1 MFILQMGKPR
11 PGSPEVLEPC
21 WAIPPSSWGRPGVTG
36 ASVGTHPPTGLTLS
50 SWEGEAVLPA
60 AVGERALTQ
69 HADHLGVLQHGG
81 PTGGLHR
88 HPHVPRVH
96 KPRRHRVLQGQ
107 AGLWAQVGVRNGPES
122 WPHGSSAES
131 AGGAWAGT
139 PHSRDAWT
147 QELRSS
153 DTSLPGPPVLQRR
166 RDALCR
172 RPRVA
177 ARLGVP
183 VTFLPHPKLSWA
195 VAPSRL
201 DPRARLSTHP
211 MGWGTHIDHGV
222 RTMASGPADGETEA
236 PGGTATLQEL
246 S

>member
-21 WAIPPSSWGRPGVTG
+21 WAIPPSSRGRPGVTG
-36 ASVGTHPPTGLTLS
+36 ASVGTRPPTGLTLS

-131 AGGAWAGT
+131 AGGAWTGT
-139 PHSRDAWT
+139 PT
-147 QELRSS
+147 PE
-153 DTSLPGPPVLQRR
+153 T
-166 RDALCR
+166 
-172 RPRVA
+172 
-177 ARLGVP
+177 
-183 VTFLPHPKLSWA
+183 
-195 VAPSRL
+195 
-201 DPRARLSTHP
+201 
-211 MGWGTHIDHGV
+211 
-222 RTMASGPADGETEA
+222 SGPERSAAQTRVSQGPLSSRGAETPCAEGSEWLLGWA
-236 PGGTATLQEL
+236 SL
-246 S
+246 SPSCPTPSSAGL